1 MAYNKEIDQ
10 WTIYFKEDAYTDYVI
25 FPDDDTQRKRIE
37 NTERYCVKRTI
48 SFLRKY
54 SDLLQL
60 NGPSD
65 NLDQFYSV
73 FATYGYT
80 VKILW
85 SALLSRCGVKFI

>member
-1 MAYNKEIDQ
+1 MTVYY
-10 WTIYFKEDAYTDYVI
+10 TIKSPQGA
-25 FPDDDTQRKRIE
+25 QRKRIE
-37 NTERYCVKRTI
+37 NTERYYAKRTI

-60 NGPSD
+60 NGPSG

-80 VKILW
+80 AKILW

>member
-1 MAYNKEIDQ
+1 MLH
-10 WTIYFKEDAYTDYVI
+10 YVRMCSYI
-25 FPDDDTQRKRIE
+25 PYCITQRKRIA
-37 NTERYCVKRTI
+37 NTERVKRTI

-60 NGPSD
+60 NGLSD

-80 VKILW
+80 VKILR